1 MHIRFQKIKLFFRFF
16 SLSYNNCR
24 REVGEIMRIL
34 SNLKNGLGFACVLAL
49 PIGVYQGNPDSTN
62 ASLGVYGGTGRFAAF
77 IQSCEGESRT
87 TANNFSEYGGAA
99 YLAVPPG
106 TNSPLVVGLRGGH
119 FRSNLELAS
128 FGNSTKRAEYTFDYL
143 NPSVSLEFSRFG
155 IGVGYVSENVPI
167 HFGGSI
173 ETGPRFS
180 SHLRVNIYRGSYLL
194 SSFNEDMPLV
204 SGGGSFNLG
213 FGFPAGN
220 VFLFN
225 GLSAGQYHNAGV
237 LHQGRIRLS
246 RGVLFDASFR
256 WGWTRGIFE
265 GGGAVGLVYQFGR
278 PYTKTVTKPVD
289 W

>member
-1 MHIRFQKIKLFFRFF
+1 MT
-16 SLSYNNCR
+16 
-24 REVGEIMRIL
+24 IL
-34 SNLKNGLGFACVLAL
+34 SKLKNGMCFCVVLGL
-49 PIGVYQGNPDSTN
+49 PIGIYQGNPDSTN
-62 ASLGVYGGTGRFAAF
+62 LSIGAYGGAGRFAAF
-77 IQSCEGESRT
+77 VQGCNGETRT

-99 YLAVPPG
+99 YLAIPPG
-106 TNSPLVVGLRGGH
+106 KNSPLVVGLRGGH
-119 FRSNLELAS
+119 FSSNLQLAS
-128 FGNSTKRAEYTFDYL
+128 ISNYTERAEYTFDYL

-167 HFGGSI
+167 HFGGNI

-180 SHLRVNIYRGSYLL
+180 SHLRVNIYRGGYFL

-213 FGFPAGN
+213 FGIPAGK